1 MPRICRAWNDTKLGE
16 GVKELGLLVLG
27 TERHESRR
35 IDRQL
40 LVVALT
46 GDPGSSR
53 FYVSLE
59 DDLMRLFANQGAL
72 SKMLEKSFGDDEM
85 LEHGTLD
92 WSIQNAQKK
101 VEQQNYSIR
110 KRLLQYDDVLN
121 CQLEIVYSIRNDVL
135 LDEDPGKILLE
146 LVEEEVDERL
156 ATIPENEYKANKLE
170 DMPEFESLV
179 ASWINIFLSIYLR
192 RNSWAKARM
201 VAGIY

>member
-1 MPRICRAWNDTKLGE
+1 M
-16 GVKELGLLVLG
+16 
-27 TERHESRR
+27 
-35 IDRQL
+35 
-40 LVVALT
+40 
-46 GDPGSSR
+46 SR

-121 CQLEIVYSIRNDVL
+121 RQREIVYSIRNDIIK
-135 LDEDPGKILLE
+135 EEEPSKILFE
-146 LVEEEVDERL
+146 LVEEEIDTRLDAVPPNEFKANAQEEAPELESFL
-156 ATIPENEYKANKLE
+156 ATWVNVTFPLSVKPNDLLGKQPEEIK
-170 DMPEFESLV
+170 
-179 ASWINIFLSIYLR
+179 R
-192 RNSWAKARM
+192 
-201 VAGIY
+201 